1 MRELTKTLR
10 RLAELSGKT
19 EAQIAKHGG
28 LDPAYVRKLL
38 SGQKWNPTEATL
50 IKLVVGIV
58 FDPKLYDREGD
69 KPEVQ
74 HPLASLLHALQADRL
89 RDAIGTFQEQDR
101 GLAAD

>member
-10 RLAELSGKT
+10 RMAQLSGKT

-58 FDPKLYDREGD
+58 FDPALYDRHGER
-69 KPEVQ
+69 PEVQ
-74 HPLASLLHALQADRL
+74 HPLAYLVQALQADRL
-89 RDAIGTFQEQDR
+89 RDAIGTFQEQVGDV
-101 GLAAD
+101 AAD